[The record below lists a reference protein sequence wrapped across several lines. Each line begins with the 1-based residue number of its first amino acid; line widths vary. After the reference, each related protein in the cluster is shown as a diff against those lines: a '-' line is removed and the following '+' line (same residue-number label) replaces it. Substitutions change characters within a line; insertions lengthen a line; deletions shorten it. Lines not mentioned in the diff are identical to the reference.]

1 VWVKALFDHLPST
14 LASPVA
20 AGAARSRIRLFE
32 EAGIAV
38 MMWHMPVMAMC
49 ATSMTTTMCTAALAT
64 ATSTIP
70 CCIVI
75 IFIIIV
81 DAAIAMTIAI
91 AFAIAIAM
99 AIAAASASLSTAI
112 NAAAVAAVARA
123 PISTAIAAAAAEAVV
138 VAVAV
143 AVPVASA
150 SASLSTAINAAAV
163 AIAAASASLSTA
175 ISAAAIAIAAALS
188 AAWSAAL
195 SAAALSA
202 AALSP
207 TTARNRLQTR
217 RARPTVA
224 FLSPPHHIVGG
235 NRQSIRYSSCIP
247 SGRCSQDDSLLSHA
261 GLMLPELIIV
271 NIGHLLTYNHVTF
284 CSRPQNSNALFECI
298 CGWNLFRLCSL
309 EAQRW
314 QTSCTIR
321 NPLES
326 SVIYADGSLRLSP
339 MRSGFS
345 WFGKGLVWSCCT

>member
-1 VWVKALFDHLPST
+1 
-14 LASPVA
+14 VA

-49 ATSMTTTMCTAALAT
+49 ATSMTTAMCTAALAT

-91 AFAIAIAM
+91 AFAIAIAIAFAM
-99 AIAAASASLSTAI
+99 AIAAASASLSTAM

-138 VAVAV
+138 IAVAV
-143 AVPVASA
+143 AIPVASA

-195 SAAALSA
+195 SAAALS
-202 AALSP
+202 P

-247 SGRCSQDDSLLSHA
+247 SGRCLQDDSLLSHA

-271 NIGHLLTYNHVTF
+271 NIGHLLTNNHVTF

-298 CGWNLFRLCSL
+298 CGWNLFRLFSL

-326 SVIYADGSLRLSP
+326 SVLYADGSLRLSP
-339 MRSGFS
+339 MRSSFS
-345 WFGKGLVWSCCT
+345 WFCNGLVWSCCT

>member
-1 VWVKALFDHLPST
+1 MPC
-14 LASPVA
+14 
-20 AGAARSRIRLFE
+20 SRIRNNHF
-32 EAGIAV
+32 V
-38 MMWHMPVMAMC
+38 
-49 ATSMTTTMCTAALAT
+49 
-64 ATSTIP
+64 
-70 CCIVI
+70 
-75 IFIIIV
+75 FIN
-81 DAAIAMTIAI
+81 
-91 AFAIAIAM
+91 
-99 AIAAASASLSTAI
+99 S
-112 NAAAVAAVARA
+112 
-123 PISTAIAAAAAEAVV
+123 
-138 VAVAV
+138 
-143 AVPVASA
+143 
-150 SASLSTAINAAAV
+150 STAINAAAV

-326 SVIYADGSLRLSP
+326 SVLYADGSLRLSP
-339 MRSGFS
+339 MRSSFS
-345 WFGKGLVWSCCT
+345 WFCNGLVWSCCT